1 MIRALKGFIMNRIKF
16 IVKILALAVIIL
28 CCLST
33 GVSAKEFKSK
43 KTDRGGG
50 YAVTKQIENTT
61 YAPIMLNNLVGYS
74 IDANYIISDRNGYI
88 WVGTYSGI
96 MRYDGSAFEIFNSA
110 DGFTSGRILFE
121 DSKGRIWIGTNGD
134 GVMVYINQDDH
145 RHFGYEDGLHAA
157 SIRSFA
163 EDNDGRI
170 FVGTTDGIY
179 YTDESFKFSQLG
191 DTRLRNERVLR
202 MCTAKDGKIY
212 GITKTGNI
220 FLIEDGVVSSY
231 YRSKALGSAKIT
243 SIYPDDVNEGKIYLG
258 TGDGELYYGD
268 FGNPVWRMKEIEVNG
283 LNSVKW
289 IISACDR
296 IWLASSE
303 RIGYLDTKDRFTEV
317 TNLPMN
323 DGIEMLTAD
332 YQGNIWVASTRQGL
346 MKIVTSNF
354 LNVNSRVGMDSEL
367 ASSCCFIDDYLY
379 IGTDS
384 GIKII
389 YMPAMKAVESD
400 PIIDFVGRERIR
412 CLRRDSKD
420 NLWVSTYNKEIG
432 VVCYSKDKTIK
443 NYTIKDGLPSTEI
456 RNTYEAADG
465 RILVGT
471 SDGLAVISDNVVE
484 RVYSQRNGLT
494 DPVLIAVGDGF
505 DGEYYLGTDGGGI
518 YVIKDKKV
526 SRISMEDGLTSM
538 VIQRI
543 KRDDKNGVVWV
554 FTSNSVQY
562 IKDGKV
568 HKVSTIPFI
577 GNFDMFHG
585 DDDTLWLLSAFGL
598 CRIHAEDALNDS
610 IEEYR
615 EYTVNNGLTS
625 TPIRNAYNDM
635 ADDGSLYISSADGVN
650 RVNIYDYTDNNIF
663 IKSGIKAVYCDN
675 VALIQDKDG
684 GYTIPPAVSRIRI
697 EPSIMDY
704 SLSDPLVHIELE
716 GADDNGITSRRSADT
731 ALEFTNLNYGSYK
744 LHIQILD
751 NETRKVLQDDTF
763 RIVKLPGLFERTSVR
778 IFIALLIMLSVALV
792 VWAILRFTI
801 IQRQYREIR
810 VAKDE
815 ADRASTAKSR
825 FLANMSHE
833 IRTPINTIM
842 GMNEIMLREDH
853 ENVPAAYYTAIV
865 NYGLDIKSAAESL
878 LGLIN
883 DILDISKIESGKM
896 HLVEQEWATV
906 NNLRAIVSMV
916 RVRSS
921 EKDLFFKVDIDENLP
936 KKLYGDVGKIKQI
949 VLNILTNAVKYT
961 EKGGFTLSVSVTKIE
976 NDVCSLRFSVKD
988 TGIGVKEEDM
998 KKIFNAYERLDEEK
1012 NSSIQGTGLGLDI
1025 SKRFAELM
1033 DGNLWCESVYGEG
1046 SDFILTIDQKIVD
1059 KEPIGVFTE
1068 HEDNV
1073 SGGPYVPKFISERAR
1088 ILVVDDNAMN
1098 LSVMRGL
1105 LKAMKVQVTTAESG
1119 EECLEILKK
1128 ENFEIILLDHMMPG
1142 MDGLETL
1149 EKIRELLPDQIV
1161 FALTANVEPGGEDF
1175 YVSKGFN
1182 GYLSKPVDTVKL
1194 EEALYNSLP
1203 EELIDEVSA
1212 DEAPKTQELPEE
1224 YLWIIDVEGI
1234 SVEDGVRCSG
1244 GYDLFINSI
1253 SMFRSTIEINASVLE
1268 KAFSEED
1275 YQLYTVKVHALKSSA
1290 RIIGANELSRSAE
1303 ALEMAGKKN
1312 DIDFI
1317 KANHGSLM
1325 EEYLRFKDTLD
1336 RLGKEKKDDE
1346 DDKEPISEDELRDA
1360 YEALKEV
1367 IPQMDYDAVETI
1379 LEDVTRYSLPEKDSE
1394 IIEEIRKNLKLF
1406 DWEKLEEIINEI
1418 QDGLRYTDK

>member
-1 MIRALKGFIMNRIKF
+1 MNKSKF
-16 IVKILALAVIIL
+16 IVKFLLLAGMIL
-28 CCLST
+28 CCLSKDI
-33 GVSAKEFKSK
+33 SAKEFKAN

-74 IDANYIISDRNGYI
+74 IDANYIISDRKGYI

-134 GVMVYINQDDH
+134 GVMVYLHQDDY
-145 RHFGYEDGLHAA
+145 RHFGYEEGLRAA

-179 YTDESFKFSQLG
+179 CVDENFNFTPLA

-202 MCTAKDGKIY
+202 MCTGKDGIIY
-212 GITKTGNI
+212 GYTKTGNI
-220 FLIEDGVVSSY
+220 FSIEDGVVSAY
-231 YRSKALGSAKIT
+231 YRNTTISTPKIT
-243 SIYPDDVNEGKIYLG
+243 SIYPDENNPGKIYLG
-258 TGDGELYYGD
+258 TNEGVLYYGD
-268 FGNPVWRMKEIEVNG
+268 FGKKADEMQKIYVDG
-283 LNSVKW
+283 LTSIKW

-296 IWLASSE
+296 IWLASAE
-303 RIGYLDTKDRFTEV
+303 KIGYIDRKDRFVELPE
-317 TNLPMN
+317 LPMN

-332 YQGNIWVASTRQGL
+332 YQGNIWVASSRQGL

-354 LNVNSRVGMDSEL
+354 LNVNSLAGIDSEL
-367 ASSCCFIDDYLY
+367 ASCCCVINNYLY

-389 YMPAMKAVESD
+389 NLPTISEVKSS
-400 PIIDFVGRERIR
+400 PIVDFIGRERIR
-412 CLRRDSKD
+412 CLKRDSKN
-420 NLWVSTYNKEIG
+420 NLWISTYKKELG
-432 VVCYSKDKTIK
+432 VVCYSEKGEIK
-443 NYTIKDGLPSTEI
+443 NYTVEDGLPNSEV
-456 RNTYEAADG
+456 RSTYEAQDG
-465 RILVGT
+465 SILVGT
-471 SDGLAVISDNVVE
+471 SGGLAVISNNAIE
-484 RVYSQRNGLT
+484 RVYTKRDGIT
-494 DPVLIAVGDGF
+494 DPVLISVADGF

-518 YVIKDKKV
+518 YVVKDEKV
-526 SRISMEDGLTSM
+526 SKIGMEDGLTSM

-543 KRDDKNGVVWV
+543 RRDDKNGVVWI
-554 FTSNSVQY
+554 FTSNSMQY

-568 HKVSTIPFI
+568 KKVSTIPFL
-577 GNFDMFHG
+577 GNFDVFHG

-615 EYTVNNGLTS
+615 EYTINNGLTS

-635 ADDGSLYISSADGVN
+635 SDNGFLFISSADGVN
-650 RVNIYDYTDNNIF
+650 RVNIYDYTDNSPF
-663 IKSGIKAVYCDN
+663 IKTGIKAVYCDG
-675 VALIQDKDG
+675 APIIQDKDG
-684 GYTIPPAVSRIRI
+684 VYTIPPAVRRIRI

-704 SLSDPLVHIELE
+704 SLSDPLVHVELE
-716 GADDNGITSRRSADT
+716 GANDSGITSRRSVDT
-731 ALEFTNLNYGSYK
+731 ALEYTNLNYGSYK

-751 NETRKVLQDDTF
+751 NETRKVLQDDSYK
-763 RIVKLPGLFERTSVR
+763 IVKLPGFFERTSVR
-778 IFIALLIMLSVALV
+778 IAIALLILTSVVLLV
-792 VWAILRFTI
+792 WVILRFTI

-896 HLVEQEWATV
+896 HLVEQEWTTV
-906 NNLRAIVSMV
+906 DNLRAIVSMV

-921 EKDLFFKVDIDENLP
+921 EKDLFFKVDIDEKLP
-936 KKLYGDVGKIKQI
+936 RKLYGDVGKIKQI

-961 EKGGFTLSVSVTKIE
+961 EKGGFTLTVSVTKIE

-998 KKIFNAYERLDEEK
+998 TKIFNAYERLDEEK

-1033 DGNLWCESVYGEG
+1033 DGDLWCESVYGEG

-1059 KEPIGVFTE
+1059 KEPIGVFKE
-1068 HEDNV
+1068 HKDNV

-1088 ILVVDDNAMN
+1088 ILVVDDNSMN

-1128 ENFEIILLDHMMPG
+1128 ESFEIILLDHMMPG

-1149 EKIRELLPDQIV
+1149 EKIREFLPEQIV

-1203 EELIDEVSA
+1203 KELIDEVCG
-1212 DEAPKTQELPEE
+1212 DEEPKLQELPEE
-1224 YLWIIDVEGI
+1224 YSWLNDVDGI

-1253 SMFRSTIEINASVLE
+1253 SMFYSTIEINTDVLE
-1268 KAFSEED
+1268 KSFADGD

-1290 RIIGANELSRSAE
+1290 RIIGANELSKSAE
-1303 ALEMAGKKN
+1303 ALEMAGKKG

-1317 KANHGSLM
+1317 KANHRPLIDK
-1325 EEYLRFKDTLD
+1325 YLWFKEALERIKNQKEDD
-1336 RLGKEKKDDE
+1336 DGKELI
-1346 DDKEPISEDELRDA
+1346 PEDELKEA

-1379 LEDVTRYSLPEKDSE
+1379 LDEVMKYRLPEKDSE
-1394 IIEEIRKNLKLF
+1394 ILGEIRKNLKLF

-1418 QDGLRYTDK
+1418 

>member
-1 MIRALKGFIMNRIKF
+1 MNRIKF
-16 IVKILALAVIIL
+16 IVKFFIFIGIIL
-28 CCLST
+28 CCLSAD
-33 GVSAKEFKSK
+33 VSAKEFKSK

-50 YAVTKQIENTT
+50 YAVTKQIDNTT

-74 IDANYIISDRNGYI
+74 VDANYIISDRNGYI

-96 MRYDGSAFEIFNSA
+96 MRYDGSGFEIFNSS
-110 DGFTSGRILFE
+110 DGFTSARIMFE
-121 DSKGRIWIGTNGD
+121 DSKGRIWVGTNGD
-134 GVMVYINQDDH
+134 GVVVYKNQDDFKH
-145 RHFGYEDGLHAA
+145 YGYEDGLRAM

-170 FVGTTDGIY
+170 FIGTTDGIY
-179 YTDESFKFSQLG
+179 CADENFNFTPLSDS
-191 DTRLRNERVLR
+191 RLRNERVLR

-212 GITKTGNI
+212 GYTKTGGI
-220 FLIEDGVVSSY
+220 FLIEDGVVSAY
-231 YRSKALGSAKIT
+231 YRNKTIVNSKIT
-243 SIYPDDVNEGKIYLG
+243 TIYPDENNAGKVYLG
-258 TGDGELYYGD
+258 TNDGHLYYGD
-268 FGNPVWRMKEIEVNG
+268 FGSPAGKMRSTYIKG
-283 LNSVKW
+283 LSSVKW
-289 IISACDR
+289 IVSACDR

-303 RIGYLDTKDRFTEV
+303 KIGYMDKKGRFIELP
-317 TNLPMN
+317 NLPMN

-332 YQGNIWVASTRQGL
+332 YQGNIWVASSRQGL

-354 LNVNSRVGMDSEL
+354 LNINSRVGIEPEL
-367 ASSCCFIDDYLY
+367 ASSCCVINNHLY
-379 IGTDS
+379 IGTDN
-384 GIKII
+384 GIKIV
-389 YMPAMKAVESD
+389 YLPTLSEVKNS
-400 PIIDFVGRERIR
+400 PIIDFIGKERIR
-412 CLRRDSKD
+412 CLRRDSKN
-420 NLWVSTYNKEIG
+420 NLWISTYKKDIG
-432 VVCYSKDKTIK
+432 VVCYSEKGTIK
-443 NYTIKDGLPSTEI
+443 NYTVEDGLPNSEV
-456 RNTYEAADG
+456 RNTYETEDG

-471 SDGLAVISDNVVE
+471 SEGLAVISNNAVE
-484 RVYSQRNGLT
+484 RVYTKRDGIT
-494 DPVLIAVGDGF
+494 DPVLIAVADGF

-568 HKVSTIPFI
+568 HNVSTIPFI

-663 IKSGIKAVYCDN
+663 IKTGIKAVYCDD
-675 VALIQDKDG
+675 VAIIQDKAG

-716 GADDNGITSRRSADT
+716 GAEDSGITSRRSVDT
-731 ALEFTNLNYGSYK
+731 ALEYTKLNYGSYT

-751 NETRKVLQDDTF
+751 NETRKVLQDDKYK
-763 RIVKLPGLFERTSVR
+763 IVKLPGFFERTFVR
-778 IFIALLIMLSVALV
+778 LVIALLILASVALL
-792 VWAILRFTI
+792 VWVILRFTI

-853 ENVPAAYYTAIV
+853 ENVPTAYYTAIV
-865 NYGLDIKSAAESL
+865 NYGLDIKNAAESL

-896 HLVEQEWATV
+896 HLVEQEWATID
-906 NNLRAIVSMV
+906 NMRAIVSMV

-921 EKDLFFKVDIDENLP
+921 EKDLFFNVKIDENLP
-936 KKLYGDVGKIKQI
+936 KRLYGDVGKIKQI

-961 EKGGFTLSVSVTKIE
+961 EKGGFTLTVSVTKIE
-976 NDVCSLRFSVKD
+976 NDICSLRFSVKD

-998 KKIFNAYERLDEEK
+998 GKIFNAYERLDEEK

-1033 DGNLWCESVYGEG
+1033 NGELWCESVYGEG

-1059 KEPIGVFTE
+1059 KEPIGEFTE
-1068 HEDNV
+1068 HDDKV
-1073 SGGPYVPKFISERAR
+1073 IGGPYVPKFVSERAR

-1105 LKAMKVQVTTAESG
+1105 LKAMKVQVTTADSG
-1119 EECLEILKK
+1119 EECLEILKN
-1128 ENFEIILLDHMMPG
+1128 ESFEIILLDHMMPG

-1149 EKIRELLPDQIV
+1149 EKIREFLPEQVV

-1203 EELIDEVSA
+1203 KELIDEVSG
-1212 DEAPKTQELPEE
+1212 EEEPETKELPEE
-1224 YLWIIDVEGI
+1224 YRWINDVDGI

-1253 SMFRSTIEINASVLE
+1253 SMFRSTIEINAEVLE
-1268 KAFSEED
+1268 KALSEED

-1290 RIIGANELSRSAE
+1290 RIIGANELSGKAE

-1317 KANHGSLM
+1317 KANHGALM
-1325 EEYLRFKDTLD
+1325 EEYLWFKEALE
-1336 RLGKEKKDDE
+1336 RLGKEDDG
-1346 DDKEPISEDELRDA
+1346 DDKEPIPEDELRDA

-1394 IIEEIRKNLKLF
+1394 TLEEIRKNLKLF

-1418 QDGLRYTDK
+1418 

>member
-1 MIRALKGFIMNRIKF
+1 MNRIKF

-33 GVSAKEFKSK
+33 GASAKEFKGK

-134 GVMVYINQDDH
+134 GVMVYLHQDDY
-145 RHFGYEDGLHAA
+145 RHFGYEEGLRAA

-179 YTDESFKFSQLG
+179 CVDENFNFTPLA

-202 MCTAKDGKIY
+202 MCTGKDGIIY
-212 GITKTGNI
+212 GYTKTGNI
-220 FLIEDGVVSSY
+220 FSIENGVVSSF
-231 YRSKALGSAKIT
+231 YRSKALGFTKIT
-243 SIYPDDVNEGKIYLG
+243 SIYPGDEDGKIYIG

-268 FGNPVWRMKEIEVNG
+268 FGNPEWRLKKIEVDG

-303 RIGYLDTKDRFTEV
+303 KIGFIDGKDRFIELP
-317 TNLPMN
+317 NLPMN

-354 LNVNSRVGMDSEL
+354 LNVNERVGIDSEL
-367 ASSCCFIDDYLY
+367 ASSCCCIGNYLY

-389 YMPAMKAVESD
+389 NLPELQVVEND
-400 PIIDFVGRERIR
+400 PIIDFVGKERIR

-420 NLWVSTYNKEIG
+420 NLWISTYNKEIG
-432 VVCYSKDKTIK
+432 VVCYSKDKTIH
-443 NYTIKDGLPSTEI
+443 NYTIKDGLPSAEI

-471 SDGLAVISDNVVE
+471 SDGLAVISDNAVE

-526 SRISMEDGLTSM
+526 SKIGMEDGLTSM

-543 KRDDKNGVVWV
+543 RRDDKNGVVWV

-568 HKVSTIPFI
+568 HNVSTIPFI

-635 ADDGSLYISSADGVN
+635 ADDGYLYISSADGVN
-650 RVNIYDYTDNNIF
+650 RVNIFDYTDNNFF
-663 IKSGIKAVYCDN
+663 IKTGIKAVYCDD
-675 VALIQDKDG
+675 VAIIQDKDG

-716 GADDNGITSRRSADT
+716 GADDNGITNRRSVDT
-731 ALEFTNLNYGSYK
+731 ALEYTKLNYGSYT

-751 NETRKVLQDDTF
+751 NETRRVLQDDKYK
-763 RIVKLPGLFERTSVR
+763 IVKLPGLFERTSVR
-778 IFIALLIMLSVALV
+778 LFIALLIMMSVALV

-883 DILDISKIESGKM
+883 DVLDISKIESGKM

-921 EKDLFFKVDIDENLP
+921 EKDLFFKVDIDEKLP
-936 KKLYGDVGKIKQI
+936 RKLYGDVGKIKQI
-949 VLNILTNAVKYT
+949 VLNLLTNAVKYT

-998 KKIFNAYERLDEEK
+998 DKLFNAYERLDEEK

-1025 SKRFAELM
+1025 SKRFAEIM
-1033 DGNLWCESVYGEG
+1033 NGNLWCESVYGEG

-1088 ILVVDDNAMN
+1088 ILVVDDNSMN

-1128 ENFEIILLDHMMPG
+1128 ESFEIILLDHMMPG

-1149 EKIRELLPDQIV
+1149 EKIREFLPEQIV

-1203 EELIDEVSA
+1203 KELIDEVCG
-1212 DEAPKTQELPEE
+1212 DEEPKLQELPEE
-1224 YLWIIDVEGI
+1224 YRWLNDVDGI

-1253 SMFRSTIEINASVLE
+1253 SMFYSTIEINTDVLE
-1268 KAFSEED
+1268 KSFADGD

-1290 RIIGANELSRSAE
+1290 RIIGANELSKSAE
-1303 ALEMAGKKN
+1303 ALEMAGKKG

-1317 KANHGSLM
+1317 KANHRLLIDK
-1325 EEYLRFKDTLD
+1325 YLWFKEALERIKNQKEDD
-1336 RLGKEKKDDE
+1336 DGKELI
-1346 DDKEPISEDELRDA
+1346 PEDELKEA

-1379 LEDVTRYSLPEKDSE
+1379 LDEVMKYRLPEKDSE
-1394 IIEEIRKNLKLF
+1394 ILGEIRKNLKLF

-1418 QDGLRYTDK
+1418 